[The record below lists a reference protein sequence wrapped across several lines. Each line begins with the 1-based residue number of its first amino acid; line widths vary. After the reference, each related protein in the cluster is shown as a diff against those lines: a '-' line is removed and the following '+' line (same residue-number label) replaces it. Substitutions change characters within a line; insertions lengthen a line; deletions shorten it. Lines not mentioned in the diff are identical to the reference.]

1 MGDEE
6 QVMKQL
12 YKNRFFH
19 YGSGYL
25 IISIIAALTVS
36 MIAMSST
43 KIASSVFS
51 GTNSNSIAIQAQEYA
66 LTQAEFLRVNDYE
79 DVESVDRRKISNT
92 EHYFEEVIVSPE
104 ANHPLNNA
112 IKQKICTVNIYRD
125 AEMLPRY
132 SLRVVKL
139 SKGTNSGLP
148 SGSIIPWFGQLANIP
163 SGFLL
168 CDGSQ
173 GTPDLRNRF
182 IVGAGNTYALS
193 ATGGADT
200 VKLSAAQMPS
210 HYHYHGYN
218 YSSNGGMWPRLSSAI
233 QPKYPTGA
241 IATKWNG
248 SGGGNWNGWDS
259 GGASYLLSNLI
270 TSLPYDNTGGTTAHE
285 NRPPYYALYYIMKT

>member
-1 MGDEE
+1 
-6 QVMKQL
+6 MKQL

-125 AEMLPRY
+125 AEILPRY
-132 SLRVVKL
+132 SLKVIRL
-139 SKGTNSGLP
+139 SKDNNSGLP
-148 SGSIIPWFGQLANIP
+148 TGSIIPWFGQLANIP

-193 ATGGADT
+193 AIGGADT
-200 VKLSAAQMPS
+200 VKLTGTQIGN
-210 HYHYHGYN
+210 HYHFTGWHNNNNTG
-218 YSSNGGMWPRLSSAI
+218 R
-233 QPKYPTGA
+233 YPTTAGTLHNPA
-241 IATKWNG
+241 FPSGYSIAKWNG
-248 SGGGNWNGWDS
+248 SGGGGYSGYTCSGWNM
-259 GGASYLLSNLI
+259 I
-270 TSLPYDNTGGTTAHE
+270 TSLAVATAAQEAHE